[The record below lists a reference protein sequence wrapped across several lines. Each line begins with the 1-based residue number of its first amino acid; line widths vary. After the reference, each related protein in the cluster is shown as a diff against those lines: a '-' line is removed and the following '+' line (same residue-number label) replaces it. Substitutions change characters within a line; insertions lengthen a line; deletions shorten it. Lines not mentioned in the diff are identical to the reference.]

1 MKSQKRIT
9 IITAIA
15 LLVMLALNNIT
26 YATSSNYTE
35 EDYKTLLQD
44 YMILKIKNEALNDD
58 KAKLEQR
65 IKEMERY
72 ADFLG
77 RIVRQGEA
85 NQVPVLLY
93 HHILPKDDLE
103 GYRWN
108 NNDSVVSLE
117 SFQAQMKYLKDNNYY
132 TATLKDLERF
142 IKGEQKLPKKTV
154 VITFD
159 DGYLSNLV
167 HAYPV
172 MKEYGFKGTIFV
184 IGDSE
189 KREKEEYD
197 PATTQRIYLPEAEE
211 YSDVFE
217 YGCHTYDFHFIENGQ
232 TMLEVLD
239 KESIKED
246 LEKSKKLLNA
256 TAIAYPFGKYNET
269 TIEAVQELGYTL
281 GFTVKSDYVVPKMSL
296 YEIPRFIIGP
306 STPMEEF
313 INIVSKHPSSQIRF

>member
-1 MKSQKRIT
+1 MQI
-9 IITAIA
+9 
-15 LLVMLALNNIT
+15 
-26 YATSSNYTE
+26 
-35 EDYKTLLQD
+35 
-44 YMILKIKNEALNDD
+44 
-58 KAKLEQR
+58 
-65 IKEMERY
+65 
-72 ADFLG
+72 FLG

-189 KREKEEYD
+189 KKEKRKNMIL
-197 PATTQRIYLPEAEE
+197 PLLKGFIFQKQKNIQMYLNMA
-211 YSDVFE
+211 
-217 YGCHTYDFHFIENGQ
+217 
-232 TMLEVLD
+232 
-239 KESIKED
+239 
-246 LEKSKKLLNA
+246 
-256 TAIAYPFGKYNET
+256 AIPMIF
-269 TIEAVQELGYTL
+269 TL
-281 GFTVKSDYVVPKMSL
+281 
-296 YEIPRFIIGP
+296 
-306 STPMEEF
+306 
-313 INIVSKHPSSQIRF
+313 